1 MTDRDFAAPSAGA
14 HDPNLPAGGKE
25 PRSSMG
31 PIIATPLLVAI
42 GAAGGFYR
50 TTSSSLETVTHDNGP
65 RP

>member
-14 HDPNLPAGGKE
+14 HDPNLPVGGKE

-31 PIIATPLLVAI
+31 PIIATRCWSRSAPP
-42 GAAGGFYR
+42 AASTGPR
-50 TTSSSLETVTHDNGP
+50 RASLETVTHDNGP